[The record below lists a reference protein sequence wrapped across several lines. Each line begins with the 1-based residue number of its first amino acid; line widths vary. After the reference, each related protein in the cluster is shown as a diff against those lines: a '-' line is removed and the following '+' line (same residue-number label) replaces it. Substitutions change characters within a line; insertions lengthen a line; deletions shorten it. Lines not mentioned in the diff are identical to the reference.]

1 MRHYILQLSTAHE
14 VRSDLAAR
22 VTEELVADAGA
33 ADAVRAAV
41 SALPE
46 QRHEIG
52 VDPPLSQANNLDNG
66 MVEGHVSLAN
76 K

>member
-22 VTEELVADAGA
+22 VTEELVADA
-33 ADAVRAAV
+33 VRAAV

-52 VDPPLSQANNLDNG
+52 VDPPLSQTNNLDNG
-66 MVEGHVSLAN
+66 MVEGHVSLAD